1 MQSPPDV
8 AAVQRPGSSLGM
20 RSKAP
25 THRVA
30 QSQGCSRETSP
41 DRQRFGFGAANSVS
55 HRQSELEAAVA
66 DAFVSKSTML
76 VTNGNDIYENNAK

>member
-1 MQSPPDV
+1 M
-8 AAVQRPGSSLGM
+8 VQRPGSSLGM
-20 RSKAP
+20 RSKVP

-41 DRQRFGFGAANSVS
+41 ERFAAANSVI

-66 DAFVSKSTML
+66 DALVSAGIIIMTIIATSIMNTTQSIGLNSTG
-76 VTNGNDIYENNAK
+76 TRN